1 MGFDVTD
8 VIANAMSAQRLRVNL
23 AASNIANAET
33 TRTAEGG
40 PYKRRDLVQAAQT
53 IPATSFGSILDEMSL
68 AKPVIVGV
76 TEDRSPPKLVYQP
89 GHPDANQEGYVAYPN
104 INPVTTMVDL
114 TNAARLYQAGAT
126 VLQTV
131 NQMSQ
136 DARGIS
142 RG

>member
-1 MGFDVTD
+1 MGFDITD
-8 VIANAMSAQRLRVNL
+8 VIANSMSAQRLRVNL

-40 PYKRRDLVQAAQT
+40 PYRRRDLVQAAQT
-53 IPATSFGSILDEMSL
+53 VPPTTFGSILDEMSL

-76 TEDRSPPKLVYQP
+76 VQDNSPPRMVHQP

-131 NQMSQ
+131 SQMSQ
-136 DARGIS
+136 DARNIS